1 MAALDLRGTHPRAL
15 IADEEPALVTPMS
28 LDPVQLGVL
37 GAYVVFSAASFI
49 AYGIDKS
56 AARQGRWRTPEITF
70 HLLSVAGG
78 WPGALLGQR
87 VFHHKTRKQPF
98 RGIFWCTVIV
108 NCSVLAWFLAGW

>member
-1 MAALDLRGTHPRAL
+1 MAALMAL
-15 IADEEPALVTPMS
+15 GSMRLIVP
-28 LDPVQLGVL
+28 
-37 GAYVVFSAASFI
+37 GAYVLLSAASFVM
-49 AYGIDKS
+49 YGIDKS

-87 VFHHKTRKQPF
+87 IFRHKTRKQPF

-108 NCSVLAWFLAGW
+108 NCVVLVWFLAGG